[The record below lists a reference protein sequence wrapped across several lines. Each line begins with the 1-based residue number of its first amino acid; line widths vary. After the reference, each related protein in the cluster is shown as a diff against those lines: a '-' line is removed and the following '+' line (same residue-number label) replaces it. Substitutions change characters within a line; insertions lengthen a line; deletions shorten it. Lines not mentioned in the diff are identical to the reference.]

1 MCSSQISAGDRI
13 RYLVC
18 GLPSPLRQ
26 KRLLLMLQGYFDD
39 SGSDGQQVGFVL
51 AGYILPAERWERF
64 SDEWQEECQREPR
77 ISYFKMREAAAGK
90 SGEFQGVPIEF
101 RQYKVRRL
109 LGLIDSHM
117 LHGMTTNLKWDE
129 FRQFDAHL
137 FGPAK
142 NVPYGP
148 LFFGILDNVL
158 AYQKA
163 MGFFPHKVQ
172 LDFDEQASAGAF
184 AISSYGAIMKLSE
197 RVGALSNEL
206 ATINDIRSIVEGTPR
221 MLDDKQYPGLQAADM
236 LAWSLR
242 LQMEAPEE
250 IAKSPFSWLY
260 EDLRKAVWGG
270 CMRLG
275 KQNWDF
281 IAQVLI
287 NQPIKTY

>member
-1 MCSSQISAGDRI
+1 
-13 RYLVC
+13 
-18 GLPSPLRQ
+18 
-26 KRLLLMLQGYFDD
+26 MLQGYFDD

-51 AGYILPAERWERF
+51 AGYILPAERWEQF
-64 SDEWQEECQREPR
+64 SDEWQDECRREPK
-77 ISYFKMREAAAGK
+77 IKYFKMREAAGK
-90 SGEFQGVPIEF
+90 FGEFQGVPVEF

-117 LHGMTTNLKWDE
+117 LHGITTNLKWDE
-129 FRQFDAHL
+129 FRYFDANL
-137 FGPAK
+137 VGPAK

-163 MGFFPHKVQ
+163 LSFFPHKVQ
-172 LDFDEQASAGAF
+172 LDFDEQGSAGAF

-197 RVGALSNEL
+197 KTGAMHNEL

-221 MLDDKQYPGLQAADM
+221 MLDDKQYPALQAADM

-242 LQMEAPEE
+242 LQMETPGE

-260 EDLRKAVWGG
+260 EDIRKTVWGG
-270 CMRLG
+270 CMRLR
-275 KQNWDF
+275 KENWEF
-281 IAQVLI
+281 IAQVLSQLPLI
-287 NQPIKTY
+287 RPVAPPPI